1 MQHAGWCGVRGMAM
15 AGPRS
20 SQQGSEGVLILHS
33 WSLLATAG
41 GWHQNVVVGG
51 SVHIQWR

>member
-1 MQHAGWCGVRGMAM
+1 MQCNMLAGVRGM

-33 WSLLATAG
+33 CRLLATAG
-41 GWHQNVVVGG
+41 GWHQNVVVG
-51 SVHIQWR
+51 VHIQWR